1 MRFYDLIEKKKH
13 GISLTED
20 EIYSAVRSYTDGDVP
35 DYQMSAL
42 LMAIYFKGMT
52 DKETLALT
60 RAIVDSGDT
69 IDLREFGTRTV
80 DKHSSGGVGDKTT
93 LIISPIVASL
103 GGVIAKMS
111 GRGLGH
117 TGGTVDKL
125 ESVPGYKTNITP
137 EEFRRQVKDIG
148 VAVVGQSGELAP
160 ADKKLYA
167 LRDVTATVDSIPLIA
182 SSIMGKKL
190 ASGAES
196 IVLDVKYGSG
206 AFMKTKED
214 ALLLAEKMISIGKG
228 FGRQM
233 AAVISSMEEPLGY
246 AVGNT
251 LEVEE
256 ALEVLSGKGEEELT
270 ALCIRLATLMS
281 ALSLGIDEKEAEKKV
296 RESVRCG
303 AAVEKFREWISRQ
316 GGDPRIAEDPSLLG
330 RAEYSQAVT
339 SDRDGFL
346 SRTDAEKVGVCAMML
361 GAGRAKKEDEID
373 PLAGVVL
380 KAKVGDAVKKG
391 QPLAILCSSYEEKLA
406 DAAALIRSAFEIDKS
421 PGLKDPV
428 IYKVLI

>member
-1 MRFYDLIEKKKH
+1 
-13 GISLTED
+13 
-20 EIYSAVRSYTDGDVP
+20 
-35 DYQMSAL
+35 
-42 LMAIYFKGMT
+42 
-52 DKETLALT
+52 
-60 RAIVDSGDT
+60 
-69 IDLREFGTRTV
+69 
-80 DKHSSGGVGDKTT
+80 
-93 LIISPIVASL
+93 
-103 GGVIAKMS
+103 
-111 GRGLGH
+111 
-117 TGGTVDKL
+117 
-125 ESVPGYKTNITP
+125 
-137 EEFRRQVKDIG
+137 
-148 VAVVGQSGELAP
+148 
-160 ADKKLYA
+160 
-167 LRDVTATVDSIPLIA
+167 
-182 SSIMGKKL
+182 
-190 ASGAES
+190 
-196 IVLDVKYGSG
+196 
-206 AFMKTKED
+206 
-214 ALLLAEKMISIGKG
+214 
-228 FGRQM
+228 M

-303 AAVEKFREWISRQ
+303 AAVEKFKEWISRQ

-391 QPLAILCSSYEEKLA
+391 QPLAILYSSYEEKLA